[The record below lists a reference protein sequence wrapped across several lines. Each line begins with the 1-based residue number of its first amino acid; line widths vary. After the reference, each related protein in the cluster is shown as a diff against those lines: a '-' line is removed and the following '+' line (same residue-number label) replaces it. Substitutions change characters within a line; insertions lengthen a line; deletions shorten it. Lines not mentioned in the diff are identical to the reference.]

1 MILRKATSTDT
12 PFLRQLHHRVYR
24 DVTTRQFGS
33 WDDSVQDGFFE
44 KSLAEGEFHVV
55 EENGELIG
63 AIGLSDSPDCLHL
76 VELQIVPEYQGR
88 GYGSALLRKQ
98 IEQAQQ
104 RQQSIALRV
113 LFENRAISLY
123 ARHGFVVTG
132 QTDTH
137 YLMERR
143 PDAASA

>member
-1 MILRKATSTDT
+1 MILRRATSADT
-12 PFLRQLHHRVYR
+12 SFLRQLHHRVYR
-24 DVTTRQFGS
+24 DVTTRQFGT

-44 KSLAEGEFHVV
+44 KSLAEAEFYIV
-55 EENGELIG
+55 EEDGELIG
-63 AIGLSDSPDCLHL
+63 AIGLAESPECLHL

-88 GYGSALLRKQ
+88 GFGTALLRMH
-98 IEQAQQ
+98 IEQAQR
-104 RQQSIALRV
+104 RQQAIALQV

-137 YLMERR
+137 YVMERR
-143 PDAASA
+143 PDAPPT